1 MNTIQIMGER
11 VRNALASTE
20 IYNTVKVD
28 FKDTF
33 LCIGLSVE
41 ESTTLT
47 EKVLTLLGQDKD
59 LRDIEAEI
67 NTIFTEISIRQVLND
82 KVSKRS
88 DVIYGQIQRYLGDI
102 KGEIVDYGTGDGK
115 IAQLIHDK
123 NGLNIEGYDVVIYP
137 AKGVTVPMH
146 TYDGKHIPVENN
158 RFDAGLLIN
167 VIHHEAQNERILEE
181 ISRIVRR
188 KLIIIE
194 TVPVGKSE
202 SELKIDHE
210 RTFMNDYL
218 YNRLFHYGDNV
229 PVPGTYETPKGWEDR
244 LSRYG
249 WKVVESINLG
259 VDQEVI
265 KDTHH
270 LLILVK

>member
-1 MNTIQIMGER
+1 MQIMG
-11 VRNALASTE
+11 VRIRKALANTE
-20 IYNTVKVD
+20 IYNAIRAD

-33 LCIGLSVE
+33 LCTGLSVE

-59 LRDIEAEI
+59 LRDVEAEI
-67 NTIFTEISIRQVLND
+67 NTIFTETDIRQVLND

-88 DVIYGQIQRYLGDI
+88 DVIYGQIERYLGDI

-146 TYDGKHIPVENN
+146 TYDGKHIPVEDG
-158 RFDAGLLIN
+158 RFDTGLLIN
-167 VIHHEAQNERILEE
+167 VVHHEAQNEQILEE

-229 PVPGTYETPKGWEDR
+229 PVPGTYETPKGWE
-244 LSRYG
+244 
-249 WKVVESINLG
+249 VVESINLG

-270 LLILVK
+270 LLILEK